1 LMILLHV
8 DVLIFKFLECQEGG
22 SESGTPKHRDP
33 RGNRMTTLRDSE
45 SENRC
50 SSLARTGHGGV
61 IGQEGDDLRR
71 RTYGFFSGDVS
82 RRRRRRAACYWSGGR
97 AAGRWHRLTEVLC
110 GWKLERKS
118 VGPANSPKARMGPI
132 PHGPDVRRL
141 FIFCSFF

>member
-1 LMILLHV
+1 
-8 DVLIFKFLECQEGG
+8 
-22 SESGTPKHRDP
+22 
-33 RGNRMTTLRDSE
+33 MTTLRDSE

-97 AAGRWHRLTEVLC
+97 AAGR
-110 GWKLERKS
+110 
-118 VGPANSPKARMGPI
+118 
-132 PHGPDVRRL
+132 
-141 FIFCSFF
+141 